1 MRQIVDKDDIRFET
15 NRAGIILDSAKLA
28 EVSLEEDID
37 LGISGNVPSTLKRS
51 QPSLKSRFW
60 LPEIIEDIEDDEG

>member
-28 EVSLEEDID
+28 EVRLEEDID
-37 LGISGNVPSTLKRS
+37 LGISGDVPGTLKRS
-51 QPSLKSRFW
+51 QPSLKSRLW